1 LFNLFLLTALV
12 TVKKCFV
19 KGTEDDFKGKTQN
32 TSYIERFNLTLRQ
45 RVSYLQRKTLGYCK
59 KKANFTDTLWINL
72 YDYNYRCHHKSL
84 RLALTHPGA
93 LRFQKKWT
101 HRTPAMAMGLTQ
113 EALTWRFL
121 FVMPIPVTR

>member
-1 LFNLFLLTALV
+1 MGAVSIDFNGIFSEKKRRLLKINNLEG
-12 TVKKCFV
+12 KND
-19 KGTEDDFKGKTQN
+19 EDG
-32 TSYIERFNLTLRQ
+32 LRQ

-59 KKANFTDTLWINL
+59 KKVNFTGVLWINL

-84 RLALTHPGA
+84 RLPLTQPGVS
-93 LRFQKKWT
+93 RFQKKWT

-121 FVMPIPVTR
+121 FVAPIPVTR

>member
-1 LFNLFLLTALV
+1 VKMRLV

-19 KGTEDDFKGKTQN
+19 KGTEDDVKGKTQN

-45 RVSYLQRKTLGYCK
+45 RVSYLQKKTLGYCK

-84 RLALTHPGA
+84 RLPLTLPGVS
-93 LRFQKKWT
+93 RFQKKRT

-121 FVMPIPVTR
+121 SVMPIPVTR